1 MRIDRMLPFL
11 EEEELKL
18 LAEKILSAE
27 NGCFNGVTIEMLLPF
42 LDEEDVDDLFDKAET
57 DGRMLNVFLP
67 FVSEKKLNESV
78 DRFVEAGRK
87 KEILSLLPFLDE
99 EGIRALVRAAKNVE
113 IDLSFVELLPFM
125 VEEDV
130 DGLLLSAIEK
140 KENYIELIPFAS
152 DRVLHRIVD
161 EYISGELDV
170 DMDQFYPFL
179 DDEDIRKVF
188 KHVME
193 KDDGHNSL

>member
-27 NGCFNGVTIEMLLPF
+27 NHCFNGVTIEMLLPF
-42 LDEEDVDDLFDKAET
+42 LDEEDIDDLFDKAGT
-57 DGRMLNVFLP
+57 DGRTLNVFLP

-99 EGIRALVRAAKNVE
+99 EGIRALVRAAKKGE
-113 IDLSFVELLPFM
+113 IDLPFVELLPFM
-125 VEEDV
+125 EEEDV

-188 KHVME
+188 QHVMQ
-193 KDDGHNSL
+193 KDDDQKSL